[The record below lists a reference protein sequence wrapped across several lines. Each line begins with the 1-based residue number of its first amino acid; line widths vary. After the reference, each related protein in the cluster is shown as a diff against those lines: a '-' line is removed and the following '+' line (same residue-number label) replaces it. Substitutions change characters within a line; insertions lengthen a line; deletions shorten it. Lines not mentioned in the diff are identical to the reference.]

1 MGRLSRTCSAL
12 LLALAVFGVPPAAQ
26 AAEPRVA
33 ADLEGQPIAA
43 EAIPDFFCTDRD
55 FPLIHCYKTAAR
67 LDAAVQQRPAL
78 SSLATAATVYVV
90 IYSGQTYSG
99 SYMYVSQDYDILALV
114 GWNDR
119 IRSYR
124 GVNSGRGIFWTD
136 WYRTGIGIPFCCNTW
151 VPALAS
157 DVDRAF
163 SSVYRS

>member
-1 MGRLSRTCSAL
+1 MGRLLRTCSTL

-26 AAEPRVA
+26 AAELRVA
-33 ADLEGQPIAA
+33 ADLEGQPIAVD
-43 EAIPDFFCTDRD
+43 AIPDFYCTDRD
-55 FPLIHCYKTAAR
+55 FPLIHCYKTARR
-67 LDAAVQQRPAL
+67 LDAAVQQQSAP
-78 SSLATAATVYVV
+78 SGLATAATDYVV

-99 SYMYVSQDYDILALV
+99 SYMYVSQNYDVLALV

-124 GVNSGRGIFWTD
+124 GVNSGQGIFWTD

-151 VPALAS
+151 VAALAS

>member
-1 MGRLSRTCSAL
+1 MGRLSRTCSTL
-12 LLALAVFGVPPAAQ
+12 LLALAIFGVPPAAQ

-33 ADLEGQPIAA
+33 ADVEGQAIAV
-43 EAIPDFFCTDRD
+43 EAIPDYYCTDRD
-55 FPLIHCYKTAAR
+55 FPLIHCYKTARR
-67 LDAAVQQRPAL
+67 LDAAMQQT
-78 SSLATAATVYVV
+78 SSVSGMSTSASDYVV

-99 SYMYVSQDYDILALV
+99 SYMYVSQNYDILALV

-124 GVNSGRGIFWTD
+124 GVNSGRGVFWTD

-151 VPALAS
+151 VPALAA